1 MNNKE
6 GVIIMAWTEYI
17 IAAVAVYG
25 ACLSTY
31 TLCVQIIRNR
41 PEVKVKISQGFLT
54 SSVGGLSAQML
65 FLSASNSGQ
74 KTVTLSSCGI
84 RIPYNKQ
91 LIIPNPKGDV
101 RFPHEL
107 LPSKSCQIWIEASEI
122 VETLKSGGFSGKINL
137 IGFYRD
143 QTDRTY
149 KSKPYLFDINALE
162 TPK

>member
-1 MNNKE
+1 
-6 GVIIMAWTEYI
+6 MAWTEYI

-41 PEVKVKISQGFLT
+41 PKVKVKISQGFLT
-54 SSVGGLSAQML
+54 SSMGRLSASML
-65 FLSASNSGQ
+65 FLSASNLGQ
-74 KTVTLSSCGI
+74 KTVTLSSFGI

-91 LIIPNPKGDV
+91 LIIPNPEGDV

-107 LPSKSCQIWIEASEI
+107 LPGKSCQIWIEVSEI
-122 VETLKSGGFSGKINL
+122 VETLKSEGFSGKINL

-149 KSKPYLFDINALE
+149 RSKPFNFDISAWEN
-162 TPK
+162 PK